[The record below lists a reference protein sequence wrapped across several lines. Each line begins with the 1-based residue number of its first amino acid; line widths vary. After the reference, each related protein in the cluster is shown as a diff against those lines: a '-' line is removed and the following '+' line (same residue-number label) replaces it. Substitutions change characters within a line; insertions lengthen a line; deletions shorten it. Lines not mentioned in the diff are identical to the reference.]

1 MSTSGKASEI
11 VIVGGGI
18 YGTSLAY
25 QLAKAGRSVT
35 LLEAGEIAGG
45 ASGGPGERGVRA
57 TGATCARFRFA
68 VWPRNSGANISR
80 PSKAASDFA
89 ALAGS
94 RYSTSPMDIASTRC
108 AAEWRRWRRPSPASV
123 RLRRF

>member
-1 MSTSGKASEI
+1 MSDHSNASEI

-25 QLAKAGRSVT
+25 QLASAGKTVT

-57 TGATCARFRFA
+57 NGRDLRELPICAVALKLWGDYQESFEGGVGFR
-68 VWPRNSGANISR
+68 
-80 PSKAASDFA
+80 
-89 ALAGS
+89 
-94 RYSTSPMDIASTRC
+94 
-108 AAEWRRWRRPSPASV
+108 
-123 RLRRF
+123 RLGGVQVYDVSYGHREHE